1 MLKYSVLF
9 CSLLIAGVSWSAASS
24 AQTAYDGS
32 MPEDKVKPP
41 TAAQRFVFPVPG
53 GHLAFVPYGPNV
65 IRVTYT
71 TGTDDPLIP
80 SGWGTIAS
88 PSGETAWT
96 VAGDTLK
103 SSAMVLK
110 VNKADGTF
118 TATRPDGGSI
128 VHYLGGKLTP
138 TTLSGQPTLRVDA
151 GFSADADEHY
161 FGLGQHQNTPVDL
174 RGLKLRVWHD
184 YYAERGGRQ
193 TVGFPFLVSTRHY
206 AILWDNPARTQAE
219 IAVDGKTTW
228 SSEAGTAVAFYLM
241 VADNSDGI
249 YTQYRALTGT
259 APLPPRAALGLIQ
272 SKARYASQ
280 QELTAVAQGYRSRHD
295 PCDILVVDWFH
306 WNKLGDLAL
315 APKAWP
321 DPKAMNAQLHGM
333 GFHTMITVWPG
344 FATGSL
350 NSDEVIGKKLVL
362 TNADGS
368 VAANPKD
375 GMHRDATIDSTN
387 PAARVWLWNKVR
399 NGYRADGFDYF
410 WMDETE
416 PDIEWHNMFC
426 HLGPCAF
433 VYNIYPLV
441 HTSSLYEGL
450 RSVGNERVLILARDA
465 YIGAQRNG
473 TTFWS
478 SDIHPSWQALQE
490 QIPTGL
496 NVCASGLPYWSS
508 DTAGWTGLPRASHP
522 QHLLLDPSD
531 ARDTVGQDDDYPE
544 LFVRWFQ
551 YSVFCP
557 TFRLHGSRKHNEV
570 WSYGKAAE
578 PILVKYLK
586 LRYQLLPYIYAQARK
601 AEQTGAPF
609 MRALFMDFPS
619 DPNVLHLND
628 EYMFGPAFLVAP
640 VTSQDTTS
648 RTVYLPAGTDWYDF
662 WTNQRYTGGQ
672 NIVAAAPI
680 DQLPLFV
687 RAGSILPLG
696 EDIENTTQPQ
706 KIAEL
711 RIYPGADGEATIY
724 SDDGHTYDYESGQ
737 CQTAV
742 LHYQDKSRTVQ
753 SSGASPLL
761 SPGLPTHIIDSK

>member
-1 MLKYSVLF
+1 MKSNRALFLVLVMSVV
-9 CSLLIAGVSWSAASS
+9 SGRLIGAAS
-24 AQTAYDGS
+24 AAYDGS

-41 TAAQRFVFPVPG
+41 TAAQRWVFATPG

-71 TGTDDPLIP
+71 TGSDDTLIP

-88 PSGETAWT
+88 PSGEAAWT
-96 VAGDTLK
+96 VVGDTLT

-110 VNKADGTF
+110 VDKASGTF
-118 TATRPDGGSI
+118 AATRPDGGSI
-128 VHYLGGKLTP
+128 CRYLGGSLTP
-138 TTLSGQPTLRVDA
+138 VTVSGQPTKRVNAD
-151 GFSADADEHY
+151 FSADADEHY

-174 RGLKLRVWHD
+174 RGLKLTVWHN
-184 YYAERGGRQ
+184 YSGAGSNRQ
-193 TVGFPFLVSTRHY
+193 IIGFPFLVSTHNY
-206 AILWDNPARTQAE
+206 AILWDNPARTQTV
-219 IAVDGKTTW
+219 IAVNGKTSW
-228 SSEAGTAVAFYLM
+228 SSEAGRAVAFYLI

-259 APLPPRAALGLIQ
+259 APLPPKAALGLIQ

-280 QELTAVAQGYRSRHD
+280 GELTAVAEGYRSRHD

-315 APKAWP
+315 SPKYWP

-350 NSDEVIGKKLVL
+350 NDGEVIGKKFAL

-375 GMHRDATIDSTN
+375 SMHRDATIDSTN
-387 PAARVWLWNKVR
+387 PAARAWLWDKVR
-399 NGYRADGFDYF
+399 DGYRADGFDYF

-416 PDIEWHNMFC
+416 PDVEWHNMFC

-441 HTSSLYEGL
+441 HTSALYEGQ
-450 RSVGNERVLILARDA
+450 RSISNERVLILARDA

-478 SDIHPSWQALQE
+478 SDIRPSWQALRE

-508 DTAGWTGLPRASHP
+508 DTAGWQGLPKASHP
-522 QHLLLDPSD
+522 AHLLLDPSD

-551 YSVFCP
+551 FSVFCP
-557 TFRLHGSRKHNEV
+557 TLRLHGSRKHNEV

-586 LRYQLLPYIYAQARK
+586 LRYQLLPYIYAQAHK
-601 AEQTGAPF
+601 AEETGAPF

-619 DPNVLHLND
+619 DPKVLGLND
-628 EYMFGPAFLVAP
+628 EYMFGLAFLVAP
-640 VTSQDTTS
+640 VTAQNTTS
-648 RTVYLPAGTDWYDF
+648 RPVYLPAGTDWYDF
-662 WTNQRYTGGQ
+662 WTDQRYAGGQ
-672 NIVAAAPI
+672 TIAAAAPI
-680 DQLPLFV
+680 DHAPLFV

-696 EDIENTTQPQ
+696 DEIENTTQSQ

-724 SDDGHTYDYESGQ
+724 SDDGHTYDYESGKYQ
-737 CQTAV
+737 VAV
-742 LHYQDKSRTVQ
+742 VHYQDETRSVQ
-753 SSGASPLL
+753 VSGATTLL
-761 SPGLPTHIIDSK
+761 PADVRQHIVEPK

>member
-1 MLKYSVLF
+1 MNANRAIILFWFVASVSL
-9 CSLLIAGVSWSAASS
+9 SLLAS

-41 TAAQRFVFPVPG
+41 TTAQRWVFPTPG
-53 GHLAFVPYGPNV
+53 GHLAFVPYGPKV

-71 TGTDDPLIP
+71 TGADDALIP

-96 VAGDTLK
+96 VTDDIFK

-110 VNKADGTF
+110 VDKANGTF
-118 TATRPDGGSI
+118 TATRPDGSAI
-128 VHYLGGKLTP
+128 CRYLGGKLSP
-138 TTLSGQPTLRVDA
+138 VTLSGKPTLRVDA
-151 GFSADADEHY
+151 DFSADADEHY

-184 YYAERGGRQ
+184 YYASGGQ
-193 TVGFPFLVSTRHY
+193 TVGVPFLVSSHNY
-206 AILWDNPARTQAE
+206 AILWDDPARTQVQ
-219 IAVDGKTTW
+219 IAVNDKTNW
-228 SSEAGTAVAFYLM
+228 SSEAGQAIAFYLI
-241 VADNSDGI
+241 VDDNSDGI
-249 YTQYRALTGT
+249 YAQYRALSGT
-259 APLPPRAALGLIQ
+259 APLPPLAAFGLIQ

-280 QELTAVAQGYRSRHD
+280 KEFTEVAQGYRDRHD
-295 PCDILVVDWFH
+295 PCDILVVDYYH
-306 WNKLGDLAL
+306 WDKLGDLAL
-315 APKAWP
+315 SAKAWP
-321 DPKAMNAQLHGM
+321 DPKAMNAQLHSL
-333 GFHTMITVWPG
+333 GFRTMVTVWPG
-344 FATGSL
+344 YSKGSL
-350 NSDEVIGKKLVL
+350 NYDEITGKKFVL
-362 TNADGS
+362 TNADGN
-368 VAANPKD
+368 VALNPKD

-387 PAARVWLWNKVR
+387 PAARVWLWDKVK
-399 NGYRADGFDYF
+399 NGYWADGFDYF

-433 VYNIYPLV
+433 VYNIYPLL
-441 HTSSLYEGL
+441 HTSALYEGR
-450 RSVGNERVLILARDA
+450 RSVSNERVLILARDA

-478 SDIHPSWQALQE
+478 SDIRPSWDALRA

-496 NVCASGLPYWSS
+496 NMCASGQPYWSS
-508 DTAGWTGLPRASHP
+508 DTAGWQGLPRASHP
-522 QHLLLDPSD
+522 ANLLLDPSD

-557 TFRLHGSRKHNEV
+557 TFRLHGSRRHNEV

-601 AEQTGAPF
+601 SEETGAPF
-609 MRALFMDFPS
+609 MRALFMDFPT
-619 DPNVLHLND
+619 DPKVTGLND

-640 VTSQDTTS
+640 VTAQNTTS

-672 NIVAAAPI
+672 NITADAPI
-680 DQLPLFV
+680 DHAPLFV

-696 EDIENTTQPQ
+696 SEIENTSQPQ
-706 KIAEL
+706 SIAEF
-711 RIYPGADGEATIY
+711 RIYPGADGDATIY
-724 SDDGHTYDYESGQ
+724 SDDGHTYDYESGHYQ
-737 CQTAV
+737 EAV
-742 LHYQDKSRTVQ
+742 LHYDDKTKSVHV
-753 SSGASPLL
+753 SGTSPLL
-761 SPGLPTHIIDSK
+761 PADLHPHIIESK

>member
-1 MLKYSVLF
+1 
-9 CSLLIAGVSWSAASS
+9 
-24 AQTAYDGS
+24 
-32 MPEDKVKPP
+32 
-41 TAAQRFVFPVPG
+41 
-53 GHLAFVPYGPNV
+53 
-65 IRVTYT
+65 
-71 TGTDDPLIP
+71 
-80 SGWGTIAS
+80 
-88 PSGETAWT
+88 
-96 VAGDTLK
+96 
-103 SSAMVLK
+103 
-110 VNKADGTF
+110 
-118 TATRPDGGSI
+118 
-128 VHYLGGKLTP
+128 
-138 TTLSGQPTLRVDA
+138 
-151 GFSADADEHY
+151 
-161 FGLGQHQNTPVDL
+161 
-174 RGLKLRVWHD
+174 
-184 YYAERGGRQ
+184 
-193 TVGFPFLVSTRHY
+193 
-206 AILWDNPARTQAE
+206 
-219 IAVDGKTTW
+219 
-228 SSEAGTAVAFYLM
+228 
-241 VADNSDGI
+241 
-249 YTQYRALTGT
+249 
-259 APLPPRAALGLIQ
+259 
-272 SKARYASQ
+272 
-280 QELTAVAQGYRSRHD
+280 
-295 PCDILVVDWFH
+295 
-306 WNKLGDLAL
+306 
-315 APKAWP
+315 
-321 DPKAMNAQLHGM
+321 MNAQLHGL
-333 GFHTMITVWPG
+333 GFHTMVTVWPG
-344 FATGSL
+344 FATGSA
-350 NSDEVIGKKLVL
+350 NIEEVIKKKLVL

-387 PAARVWLWNKVR
+387 PAARVWLWEKVR
-399 NGYRADGFDYF
+399 DGYRADGFDYF

-416 PDIEWHNMFC
+416 PDVEWHNMFC

-433 VYNIYPLV
+433 VYNIYPLL

-450 RSVGNERVLILARDA
+450 RSVSNERVLILARDA

-586 LRYQLLPYIYAQARK
+586 LRYQLLPYIYAQAHK

-619 DPNVLHLND
+619 DPNVLGLND

-640 VTSQDTTS
+640 VTKQDTTS

-672 NIVAAAPI
+672 SIVAAAPI

-706 KIAEL
+706 KIVEL

-742 LHYQDKSRTVQ
+742 LHYQDKTRTVQ

-761 SPGLPTHIIDSK
+761 SPGLPPHIIDPK

>member
-1 MLKYSVLF
+1 MKINPVTFLVLF
-9 CSLLIAGVSWSAASS
+9 VAMVARSGVAP
-24 AQTAYDGS
+24 AQMAYDGS

-41 TAAQRFVFPVPG
+41 AATQRWVFPTAG

-65 IRVTYT
+65 VRVTYT
-71 TGTDDPLIP
+71 TGSDDTLIP

-118 TATRPDGGSI
+118 TATRPDGKPI
-128 VHYLGGKLTP
+128 VQYLGGKLTP

-151 GFSADADEHY
+151 DFSAEADEHY

-184 YYAERGGRQ
+184 YNGPGAHRQ
-193 TVGFPFLVSTRHY
+193 TVGVPFLVSSRHY
-206 AILWDNPARTQAE
+206 AILWDNPARTGAD
-219 IAVDGKTTW
+219 IAVNGKVHW
-228 SSEAGTAVAFYLM
+228 NSEAGRAIAFYLI
-241 VADNSDGI
+241 VADNADGL
-249 YTQYRALTGT
+249 YTQYRALSGT
-259 APLPPRAALGLIQ
+259 TPLPPKAAFGLIQ

-280 QELTAVAQGYRSRHD
+280 QELAEVAQGYRDRHD
-295 PCDILVVDWFH
+295 PCDILVVDYYH

-315 APKAWP
+315 DPKAWP

-333 GFHTMITVWPG
+333 GYHTMVTVWPG

-350 NSDEVIGKKLVL
+350 NIEEIIGKKLVL

-368 VAANPKD
+368 VAANRND

-387 PAARVWLWNKVR
+387 PAARVWLWEKVR
-399 NGYRADGFDYF
+399 DGYRADGFDYF

-433 VYNIYPLV
+433 VYNIYPLL
-441 HTSSLYEGL
+441 HTSSLYDGL
-450 RSVGNERVLILARDA
+450 RSVSNERVLILARDA

-478 SDIHPSWQALQE
+478 SDIQPTWQALRE

-508 DTAGWTGLPRASHP
+508 DTAGWQGLPKESHP
-522 QHLLLDPSD
+522 AHVLLDPND
-531 ARDTVGQDDDYPE
+531 ARDTVGKDDDYPE
-544 LFVRWFQ
+544 LFVRWYQ

-570 WSYGKAAE
+570 WSYGKEAE

-619 DPNVLHLND
+619 DPKVSDLND

-662 WTNQRYTGGQ
+662 WTNRRYTGGQ
-672 NIVAAAPI
+672 SIKADAPI

-696 EDIENTTQPQ
+696 QDIENTTQPQ

-711 RIYPGADGEATIY
+711 RVYPGADGEATIY

-742 LHYQDKSRTVQ
+742 LRYHDKTKSLQPT
-753 SSGASPLL
+753 GASPLL
-761 SPGLPTHIIDSK
+761 PVDLPPHIIEPK

>member
-1 MLKYSVLF
+1 MKALYAT
-9 CSLLIAGVSWSAASS
+9 LLILLGAAASWPV
-24 AQTAYDGS
+24 AFAEVAYNGS
-32 MPEDKVKPP
+32 MPEDEVKLP
-41 TAAQRFVFPVPG
+41 TAAERWVFPTPG
-53 GHLAFVPYGPNV
+53 GCLAFVPYGPKI

-71 TGTDDPLIP
+71 SGPTDSVIP

-96 VAGDTLK
+96 VSGDTLQ

-110 VNKADGTF
+110 VDKTDGTF

-128 VHYLGGKLTP
+128 CRYLGGTLTP
-138 TTLSGQPTLRVDA
+138 VTLSGKPTMRVDA
-151 GFSADADEHY
+151 AFSADADEHY

-174 RGLKLRVWHD
+174 RGLKLPVWHD
-184 YYAERGGRQ
+184 YKGPGSNRQ
-193 TVGFPFLVSTRHY
+193 VIGFPFLVSTHNY
-206 AILWDNPARTQAE
+206 AILWDNPARTQAQ
-219 IAVDGKTTW
+219 IAVDGKTSW
-228 SSEAGTAVAFYLM
+228 SSEAGQAIGFYLI

-259 APLPPRAALGLIQ
+259 APLPPKAALGLIQ

-280 QELTAVAQGYRSRHD
+280 QELTEVAQGYRSRHD

-315 APKAWP
+315 SAKFWP
-321 DPKAMNAQLHGM
+321 DPKAMNAQLHSL

-350 NSDEVIGKKLVL
+350 NDQEVISKKLVL

-375 GMHRDATIDSTN
+375 SMHRDATIDSTN
-387 PAARVWLWNKVR
+387 PAARAWLWGKVR
-399 NGYRADGFDYF
+399 DGYRADGFDYF

-416 PDIEWHNMFC
+416 PDVEWHNMFC

-441 HTSSLYEGL
+441 HTSALYEGQ
-450 RSVGNERVLILARDA
+450 RSVSNERVLILARDA

-478 SDIHPSWQALQE
+478 SDIRPSWQALRE
-490 QIPTGL
+490 QVPTGL

-508 DTAGWTGLPRASHP
+508 DTAGWQGLPRASHP
-522 QHLLLDPSD
+522 AHLLLDPSD

-586 LRYQLLPYIYAQARK
+586 LRYRLLPYIYAQAHK
-601 AEQTGAPF
+601 AEETGAPL

-619 DPNVLHLND
+619 DPKVVGLND

-640 VTSQDTTS
+640 VTSQDATS

-672 NIVAAAPI
+672 SITTAAPI
-680 DQLPLFV
+680 DELPLFM
-687 RAGSILPLG
+687 RAGSILPFG
-696 EDIENTTQPQ
+696 SEIENTTQPQ

-711 RIYPGADGEATIY
+711 RVYPGADGDATIY
-724 SDDGHTYDYESGQ
+724 SDDGHTYNYESGQ
-737 CQTAV
+737 YQVASVHYDDKTKAV
-742 LHYQDKSRTVQ
+742 RV
-753 SSGASPLL
+753 SGATTLL
-761 SPGLPTHIIDSK
+761 PADLHPSIVQAK

>member
-1 MLKYSVLF
+1 MKAHS
-9 CSLLIAGVSWSAASS
+9 SLLLILLSVIARMPGAF
-24 AQTAYDGS
+24 AQMAYDGS

-41 TAAQRFVFPVPG
+41 TTEQRWAFSTPA
-53 GHLAFVPYGPNV
+53 GHLAFVPYGPKV

-71 TGTDDPLIP
+71 SGADDALIP

-88 PSGETAWT
+88 PSGEAGWK
-96 VAGDTLK
+96 VMGDTLK

-110 VNKADGTF
+110 VDKANGTF
-118 TATRPDGGSI
+118 TATRPDGGLI
-128 VHYLGGKLTP
+128 CHYLGGKLTP
-138 TTLSGQPTLRVDA
+138 TTVSGKPTLKVNADF
-151 GFSADADEHY
+151 GSDADEHY

-174 RGLKLRVWHD
+174 HGLKLRVWHD
-184 YYAERGGRQ
+184 YNGMGGGRQ
-193 TVGFPFLVSTRHY
+193 TFGFPFLVSTRHY
-206 AILWDNPARTQAE
+206 AILWDNPARTQTE
-219 IAVDGKTTW
+219 IAVNGKTSW
-228 SSEAGTAVAFYLM
+228 ESEAGRAIAFYLI
-241 VADNSDGI
+241 VGDNSDGI
-249 YTQYRALTGT
+249 YTEYRALTGT
-259 APLPPRAALGLIQ
+259 APLPPKAAFGLIQ

-280 QELTAVAQGYRSRHD
+280 KEFTEVAKGYRSRHY
-295 PCDILVVDWFH
+295 PCDTLVVDYYH
-306 WNKLGDLAL
+306 WDKLGDLAL
-315 APKAWP
+315 SPRAWP
-321 DPKAMNAQLHGM
+321 DPKGMNAQLHSM

-344 FATGSL
+344 YATGSL
-350 NSDEVIGKKLVL
+350 NIDEVISKKFVL
-362 TNADGS
+362 TNPDGS
-368 VAANPKD
+368 VAANRND

-387 PAARVWLWNKVR
+387 PAARVWLWNKVK
-399 NGYRADGFDYF
+399 NGYGADGFDYF

-416 PDIEWHNMFC
+416 PDIEWHKMFC

-433 VYNIYPLV
+433 VYNIYPLL
-441 HTSSLYEGL
+441 HTSSLYEGQ
-450 RSVGNERVLILARDA
+450 RSISNERALILARDA

-522 QHLLLDPSD
+522 PHLLLDPSD

-544 LFVRWFQ
+544 LFTRWFQ

-570 WSYGKAAE
+570 WSYGAAAE

-601 AEQTGAPF
+601 VEQTGAPF
-609 MRALFMDFPS
+609 MRALFMDFPL
-619 DPNVLHLND
+619 DQNVLHLND

-640 VTSQDTTS
+640 VTSQDATS
-648 RTVYLPAGTDWYDF
+648 RAVYLPAGTDWYDF
-662 WTNQRYTGGQ
+662 WTNRRYTGGQ
-672 NIVAAAPI
+672 NIVADAPI
-680 DQLPLFV
+680 DRLPLFV
-687 RAGSILPLG
+687 RAGSILPIG

-711 RIYPGADGEATIY
+711 RVYPGADGDATLY
-724 SDDGHTYDYESGQ
+724 SDDGHTYDYEHGQ
-737 CQTAV
+737 YQLTT
-742 LHYQDKSRTVQ
+742 LHYDDKTKGIHVS
-753 SSGASPLL
+753 APSPLL
-761 SPGLPTHIIDSK
+761 SQSLPTHIIDPK